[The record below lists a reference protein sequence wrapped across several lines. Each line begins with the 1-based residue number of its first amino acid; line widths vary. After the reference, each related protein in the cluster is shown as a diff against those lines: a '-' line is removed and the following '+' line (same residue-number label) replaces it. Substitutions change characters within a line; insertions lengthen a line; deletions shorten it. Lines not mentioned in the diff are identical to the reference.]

1 MKKKIKPVQYNVD
14 EIYRGLRT
22 HIEFFQLDEEI
33 KVINVVST
41 TSDEGK
47 TTVSVNLARIMAAK
61 YDQVLLIDADLR
73 NPSTH
78 RYIFKKNEIG
88 LTDILDHYKQGKK
101 VHEYEG
107 VQSYT
112 FESGEKLSVITAGHK
127 VANPSEVLGSK
138 ELGSFLAQARKEF
151 QYIIIDCSPAAVISD
166 VIPLSNVSDGVLYV
180 IDAKNADKRKVK
192 NAITDLQRNGAY
204 VFGVVLNKVE
214 ELSNKHYGYGYGYP
228 YSNQQQ

>member
-1 MKKKIKPVQYNVD
+1 MRKKTNPIQYNVD

-61 YDQVLLIDADLR
+61 YDRVLLIDADLR

-78 RYIFKKNEIG
+78 RHLLKRNEIG

-101 VHEYEG
+101 INEYEG
-107 VQSYT
+107 VQTHT
-112 FESGEKLSVITAGHK
+112 FKTGENLSVISAGHK

-138 ELGSFLAQARKEF
+138 VFSSFLAQARKEF
-151 QYIIIDCSPAAVISD
+151 KYIIIDCSPAAVISD

-180 IDAKNADKRKVK
+180 VDAKNADKRKVK